1 MGTKAKMNNR
11 RSRIIIA
18 VCLSLALL
26 AAIGATT
33 FAWIRNYVGVEKM
46 SITTGQM
53 KYSITLYQ
61 KDGGAYKATP
71 LFDTDDPNMP
81 VDSDTLETFLKKSQI
96 NVQPGEEVFFV
107 IQKHE
112 GSIDLDVSLGFE
124 KDGDEKQYEYMGQTL
139 FKMQDASTS
148 FDQNLVKD
156 NVDNAITAL
165 SATANSATQKNM
177 NIIWNTVQKTRS
189 LDDSADYACI
199 RLAFVQDP
207 ANQTNDV
214 TDRTFPLNLKFC
226 VSQKGAPAPENDN
239 SGARVDVT
247 DINDLS
253 KALESYGFNDEIYI
267 TGVGTEAKPVVFN
280 GDMVFTRPCKVIL
293 NRSYIKVNGNLIFS
307 YAYDAEY
314 VLDTIS
320 DGHLDVSGNFQIDLP
335 NAGITLSGA
344 NNTADGKADV
354 YVAGDFTANASR
366 LETRGLNFKG
376 LRVCNPDES
385 LKAMQINGAT
395 RLTTTKRT
403 QLGAISVA
411 NDHAFGLVIQN
422 EGSIE
427 KLDLTK
433 LIQDGNLKMTPCI
446 WIDNAGTLVDPTIRL
461 PYWSV
466 RFVCDDKDTED
477 ARDDVYSG
485 NTRIKANKGAGVM
498 KAITSTFI
506 AEDGTVNWPEDS
518 SKLTAAFFSNIYELV
533 NGESPYGDRDDF
545 EYDERTEFIE
555 ILERDSDGNATSI
568 KIHYEQPSEKV
579 VRQPQYAELEALVP
593 SAGEVVPLSKYL
605 EFYGYLDG
613 DNNSSN
619 DLVNLLKEVEIVC
632 YGDKV
637 LSSSDYATI
646 RKMQNLESLD
656 LSEAISE
663 KIEVKYRDAVL
674 KKEVT
679 EYHNTV
685 PDGAFLGMSYL
696 NKVIMSESDTAWG
709 RNIFK
714 DTSVEEIT
722 FPQSLLRLLNTQHS
736 ETSTGI
742 SFYGTFIAQ
751 DVLTNIKYVYTS
763 ITNVAGV
770 WADHESTQ
778 YFFTPDKASYEY
790 YKGLCSSN
798 LMTDQ
803 RWQSKIFM
811 NNGVVRYENDENIFL
826 RYDPNADPS
835 NPEECIAEFVVQTN
849 GTGAW
854 YTNLNAGNTDP
865 DNPTFDFSQIKING
879 VTYKIVSYDPYALYG
894 KLTSESEALLNIKF
908 SESLEKIGR
917 YAFAANSRISTVDF
931 LENAN
936 TAFEGCAFY
945 NNSALKKVAAVDV
958 TALNGGYNFA
968 RNSALETFDMP
979 KLTEVNGAYDLGACT
994 ALERVDISVIRL
1006 SENGENKNFYAKPSG
1021 TSTNYDSY
1029 SYAKFYI
1036 HTENALPKSEYEGK
1050 TLVAADYRYIFVDS
1064 EYAPLYKAT
1073 DTYTGVADVGNVD
1086 IDEIKTATIDGVE
1099 YYYCPLNDTEAR
1111 LVACLSSSIDK
1122 ANETEYT
1129 LVSSITDS
1137 STGKTYTIT
1146 KIGSAAYHFTA
1157 IKARVL
1163 NIPSGVKEIED
1174 HAFDSSKG
1182 PHKKNI
1188 ITFNLV
1194 NVVKA
1199 GEKAF
1204 YYVDMVRLNGDVL
1217 AEVGTDTLTNNASLI
1232 VANLPSLSRSQ
1243 PADMTGD
1250 APKVFIGASSLRIAH
1265 ISYSDDIRYD
1275 NSLSRTK
1282 GYIRFVNYTTEAN
1295 SLVLS
1300 DVNTVVAGIE
1310 AKPKNESNSDLRSFV
1325 NTDLSYSNI
1334 YYSDF
1339 YDCKFFFNGIEES
1352 ISIPGYFYYRP
1363 DENKSELTLFAVSPD
1378 VSGYA
1383 FGDWEG
1389 NDYTT
1394 PSTVEAKSGTGAL
1407 ETHDV
1412 TVIGSY
1418 AYGFVKFSL
1427 GGDFIVGDA
1436 TKTLSDYAFR
1446 DYTSITGN
1454 ASVLNNVGCLD
1465 LNNVESVGTLSC
1477 SRAKMTELKAPQLM
1491 YMANQAFSY
1500 CDKFSILDLPSYIE
1514 ATGFSSFEGCYKL
1527 EEVTLG
1533 INAKNMTG
1541 FMFLQASELKSI
1553 TILNTE
1559 SVVSVGGG
1567 ITGKTDIT
1575 VNIYNGLLSAYTEK
1589 YGTSFGGIPLTNFTT
1604 FGNATT
1610 VDGVLYCWNVLNES
1624 QKTAYIDS
1632 ISGTLPSTLSIPAE
1646 IGEYKIVAVTA
1657 TAMSSLTNVK
1667 KVVLPDEMESLAFTT
1682 ANLSANVEE
1691 LEISADN
1698 AFFKTVNGVLYSKDG
1713 KTLYVYPRA
1722 KSDTAFEIT
1731 AGVAEIS
1738 DEAFYGVEKLETLTI
1753 KGSVTI
1759 GNRAFA
1765 GASLL
1770 GTIDFDSATA
1780 STFAG
1785 RDVFS
1790 GANVNLKIAIPTGS
1804 LNNYKANV
1812 LVDYSIL
1819 DKFVEQ

>member
-26 AAIGATT
+26 AALGATT

-96 NVQPGEEVFFV
+96 DVQPGEEVFFV

-112 GSIDLDVSLGFE
+112 GSIDLDVSLAFE
-124 KDGDEKQYEYMGQTL
+124 KDGDVKQYEYMGQTF

-148 FDQNLVKD
+148 FDQNLVED

-199 RLAFVQDP
+199 RLAFTQDSK
-207 ANQTNDV
+207 NQTNDV
-214 TDRTFPLNLKFC
+214 TNNTFPLNLKFC
-226 VSQKGAPAPENDN
+226 VTQKGAPAPENDN

-247 DINDLS
+247 DINDLP
-253 KALESYGFNDEIYI
+253 KTLESYGFNDEIYI

-314 VLDTIS
+314 SLDTVS

-427 KLDLTK
+427 KIDLTK

-446 WIDNAGTLVDPTIRL
+446 WIDNAGTLVDPTVRL

-477 ARDDVYSG
+477 ASDDVYSG

-506 AEDGTVNWPEDS
+506 AEDGTVNWPENS

-619 DLVNLLKEVEIVC
+619 DLVNLLKEVEIIC

-646 RKMQNLESLD
+646 RKMQNLETLD

-663 KIEVKYRDAVL
+663 NIEVKYRDSVL

-679 EYHNTV
+679 EHHNTV
-685 PDGAFLGMSYL
+685 PEGAFSGMSHL
-696 NKVIMSESDTAWG
+696 NKVVMSERDTAWG
-709 RNIFK
+709 KNIFK

-722 FPQSLLRLLNTQHS
+722 FPQSLLRLLNTQHTT
-736 ETSTGI
+736 TSTGT
-742 SFYGTFIAQ
+742 SFYGSFTAQ

-770 WADHESTQ
+770 WADHGSTQ

-835 NPEECIAEFVVQTN
+835 KPEECIAEFVVQTN

-894 KLTSESEALLNIKF
+894 KLTDETQSVLDIKF
-908 SESLEKIGR
+908 DESLEKIGS
-917 YAFAANSRISTVDF
+917 YAFAANTRISTIEF
-931 LENAN
+931 EKN
-936 TAFEGCAFY
+936 TDTEFEGWAFY
-945 NNSALKKVAAVDV
+945 NNSAISSV
-958 TALNGGYNFA
+958 TAPDITKLSGGYNFA
-968 RNSALETFDMP
+968 RNTALKTFDMP
-979 KLTEVNGAYDLGACT
+979 KLTEVEGGYDLGACT
-994 ALERVDISVIRL
+994 ALERVDISVIKL

-1050 TLVAADYRYIFVDS
+1050 ALVAADYRYIFVDS

-1086 IDEIKTATIDGVE
+1086 IDKIKTATVDGIE
-1099 YYYCPLNDTEAR
+1099 YYYYPLSDTEAR

-1122 ANETEYT
+1122 ANESEYT

-1146 KIGSAAYHFTA
+1146 KIGAAAYHFTA

-1163 NIPSGVKEIED
+1163 NIPSGVREIED

-1199 GEKAF
+1199 GEKAL
-1204 YYVDMVRLNGDVL
+1204 YYVDMIRLNGSVL
-1217 AEVGTDTLTNNASLI
+1217 AEVGSNTLTNNTSLI
-1232 VANLPSLSRSQ
+1232 VANLPKLSRSQ
-1243 PADMTGD
+1243 PADATGD

-1310 AKPKNESNSDLRSFV
+1310 AEPKNESNSDLRSFV
-1325 NTDLSYSNI
+1325 NSDLSYSNI

-1339 YDCKFFFNGIEES
+1339 YDCKFFFNGMEES

-1378 VSGYA
+1378 VSSYA
-1383 FGDWEG
+1383 FGDWDG

-1418 AYGFVKFSL
+1418 AYGFVNFSL
-1427 GGDFIVGDA
+1427 SGDFIIGDA
-1436 TKTLSDYAFR
+1436 TKTLSDYALKIS
-1446 DYTSITGN
+1446 TSDDVSI
-1454 ASVLNNVGCLD
+1454 LNNIKCLD
-1465 LNNVESVGTLSC
+1465 LN
-1477 SRAKMTELKAPQLM
+1477 K
-1491 YMANQAFSY
+1491 
-1500 CDKFSILDLPSYIE
+1500 
-1514 ATGFSSFEGCYKL
+1514 
-1527 EEVTLG
+1527 
-1533 INAKNMTG
+1533 
-1541 FMFLQASELKSI
+1541 
-1553 TILNTE
+1553 
-1559 SVVSVGGG
+1559 VVSVGKMACNKASMTEVKAVHLKYLGSQSFANCSRFTKIDLPAYVESTGSSVFQYCSKLEEITFGEHARQFSDFMFLNTASLKTINILNEDSIVIANGG
-1567 ITGKTDIT
+1567 ITGTGSNVT

-1589 YGTSFGGIPLTNFTT
+1589 YGTSFGGIPLTNFKT

-1646 IGEYKIVAVTA
+1646 IGGYKIVAVTA

-1667 KVVLPDEMESLAFTT
+1667 KVVLPAEMESLAFTT

-1731 AGVAEIS
+1731 AGVAEIF
-1738 DEAFYGVEKLETLTI
+1738 DEAFYGVAKLETLTI